1 MGVFLNYNRE
11 NSIPGTPMD
20 IEAVTLLQSKWRNV
34 MLKLTK
40 EAKQGSKGTHA
51 IASGR
56 SKKITEE
63 KLQGQKK
70 NYRVRPYIPHL
81 TAGLF
86 RAWYLEL

>member
-1 MGVFLNYNRE
+1 
-11 NSIPGTPMD
+11 
-20 IEAVTLLQSKWRNV
+20 VTLLQSKWRNV
-34 MLKLTK
+34 MLKLTKEAKQGSKARKQSK

-70 NYRVRPYIPHL
+70 NYRVRRKITGSAL
-81 TAGLF
+81 TSHI
-86 RAWYLEL
+86 